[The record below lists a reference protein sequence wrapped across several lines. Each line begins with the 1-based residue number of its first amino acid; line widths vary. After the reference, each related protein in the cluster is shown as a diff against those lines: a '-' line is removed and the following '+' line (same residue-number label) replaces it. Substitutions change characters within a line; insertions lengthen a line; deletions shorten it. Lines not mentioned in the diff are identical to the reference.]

1 MVKVQKVLKHIK
13 NQTVNK
19 LLHFTIYKFLKVVY
33 KKQFFRD
40 KLIFSFYKELIYQE
54 DIDEF
59 HNWINKKLN
68 DQNLD

>member
-1 MVKVQKVLKHIK
+1 
-13 NQTVNK
+13 
-19 LLHFTIYKFLKVVY
+19 
-33 KKQFFRD
+33 
-40 KLIFSFYKELIYQE
+40 LIFSFYKELIYQE